1 MITEVVSAIAD
12 PSRRAILDSL
22 RQGELAV
29 GDIVAASGVAQPAAS
44 KHLRVLRELRV
55 VRVRKDAQRRLY
67 SIDPV
72 PMSELDRWLEPY
84 RALWNG
90 SLDALGR
97 HLDAAGPSDTSAD
110 E

>member
-22 RQGELAV
+22 RRGELAV

-84 RALWNG
+84 RVLWNG

-97 HLDAAGPSDTSAD
+97 HLDAVGDADTSAD